1 MPTNKKDKVEMKNKL
16 YPQVVGSL
24 IYMMLYTRLDISCVM
39 SLLSRF

>member
-24 IYMMLYTRLDISCVM
+24 ISLYFRYDTKGRITC
-39 SLLSRF
+39 